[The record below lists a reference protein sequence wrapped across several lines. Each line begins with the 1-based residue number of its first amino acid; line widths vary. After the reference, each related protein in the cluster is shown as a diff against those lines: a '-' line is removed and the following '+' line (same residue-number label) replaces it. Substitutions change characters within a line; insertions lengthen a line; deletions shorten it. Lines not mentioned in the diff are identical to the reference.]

1 MLRGRQLYGGLSFR
15 RFTHPCLSVC
25 LPGRVESR
33 KSLPFLAAAAMG
45 SNLRRMTITPSS
57 LINIL
62 SSEHGRQRRA
72 ERRISKGDLQ
82 AAMRHGKMEIVQSPN
97 PRRGEVQKYTYADM
111 VYIADGNKEVT
122 SWPVPGFGLDVEQVE
137 ITVQMKEE
145 HDEACRKIASCPAAW
160 TSHTVIIVDQSGSMR
175 KDDVSEGITRSDAMW
190 LSLAVDFVAN
200 RLGTSK
206 ASSLDVVSVVS
217 MQGQE
222 AKILIECHPT
232 NFVLFNRVI
241 NFLRFSEPGLDGY
254 YIPAL
259 NQAKELLKRNDHG
272 SCALSLIFF
281 SDGKP
286 SDRVAL
292 DQVSKD
298 LLKGVTHL
306 KNEAPIMRAAHFDRL
321 RSVSSEII
329 DSLASTFGRRLSVG
343 TVGIAGD
350 GEDFGVLQSMAR
362 TCSKFGVQG
371 SFNSVG
377 LDARELSVVVSN
389 LASTLTSTQIEMT
402 NMESSTQR
410 CVRKVIREPI
420 NTPDDMVF
428 SDQGWNLHK
437 VTKEFRWTL
446 LEQNINSQKFYKW
459 DWVPERMLEQN
470 RQIAVRK
477 EYFGEGA
484 ERIVRKLRE
493 VGARNKFVGAVMV
506 AKESRYVLPEDETES
521 RNFHKMFC
529 QSQTQ
534 ASGLAKKFNK
544 QLQRIPG
551 INNRVPRI
559 SFLDCTVYV
568 LDNGVGILVEKK
580 LQTDKFA
587 KWNSNDGL
595 VAKSE
600 QSNLDIRSEQNAAV
614 TVVSEDLGAPMKF
627 DVDDIPQVRETTT

>member
-1 MLRGRQLYGGLSFR
+1 MSVAMLLRDSQLYGGLSFR

-25 LPGRVESR
+25 LPCRIISSES
-33 KSLPFLAAAAMG
+33 SPFLAVAAIG

-57 LINIL
+57 LVNIL
-62 SSEHGRQRRA
+62 SSEHGRLRRA

-82 AAMRHGKMEIVQSPN
+82 AAMRHGKMEIIQSIN
-97 PRRGEVQKYTYADM
+97 PRWGEVQKYTFADM
-111 VYIADGNKEVT
+111 VYIANGHQEIT

-137 ITVQMKEE
+137 ITAKMKEE
-145 HDEACRKIASCPAAW
+145 HDEACKKIASCPSAW

-190 LSLAVDFVAN
+190 LSLAINFVAN
-200 RLGTSK
+200 RLETCT

-217 MQGQE
+217 MQGQQ
-222 AKILIECHPT
+222 AKILIESHPT
-232 NFVLFNRVI
+232 NWVLFNKFI
-241 NFLRFSEPGLDGY
+241 NFLRFSEPGLDGN

-259 NQAKELLKRNDHG
+259 NQAKELLKRNDYG
-272 SCALSLIFF
+272 SCALSLMFI

-286 SDRVAL
+286 SDRVKFNS
-292 DQVSKD
+292 VSKD
-298 LLKGVTHL
+298 LVKGL
-306 KNEAPIMRAAHFDRL
+306 GSQPRISRAAHFDNIG
-321 RSVSSEII
+321 SVSSEIVS
-329 DSLASTFGRRLSVG
+329 SLASAFGRRLSVG

-350 GEDFGVLQSMAR
+350 GEDFSVLQSMAK

-371 SFNSVG
+371 TFNAVG
-377 LDARELSVVVSN
+377 LDATELSVVVSN
-389 LASTLTSTQIEMT
+389 LASTLTSTQMEMT
-402 NMESSTQR
+402 TMGSSTQR
-410 CVRKVIREPI
+410 CVREVLREPI
-420 NTPDDMVF
+420 NTPDDIVF
-428 SDQGWNLHK
+428 SDQSWNLHK
-437 VTKEFRWTL
+437 VEKQVRWSQ
-446 LEQNINSQKFYKW
+446 LEQNIHSQNPRSW
-459 DWVPERMLEQN
+459 DWVPERPLEQN

-484 ERIVRKLRE
+484 ERIVRKFRE
-493 VGARNKFVGAVMV
+493 VNARNEFVGNVMV
-506 AKESRYVLPEDETES
+506 AKESRFVLPEDGTES

-534 ASGLAKKFNK
+534 ARGLAKKFNQ

-551 INNRVPRI
+551 INNSVPRI

-568 LDNGVGILVEKK
+568 LDNKVEILVEKK

-600 QSNLDIRSEQNAAV
+600 QSNLEIKSQHNSA
-614 TVVSEDLGAPMKF
+614 VVSEDLGAPIEF
-627 DVDDIPQVRETTT
+627 NVDDIPQVTETIT